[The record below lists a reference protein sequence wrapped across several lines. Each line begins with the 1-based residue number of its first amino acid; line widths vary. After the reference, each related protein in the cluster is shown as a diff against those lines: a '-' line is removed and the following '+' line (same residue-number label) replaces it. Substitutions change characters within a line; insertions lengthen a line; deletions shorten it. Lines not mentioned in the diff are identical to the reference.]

1 MRKQKKKSKSRMFL
15 AVMAAVLLAVL
26 ILLPQYADRPIITW
40 IAVTGI
46 AASFALLL
54 VPLLPRLVR
63 PVRSRQKKRAQNAD
77 SPEEISDLETLLWRQ
92 ISFQIT
98 GKLKSAYPEATWD
111 FTRRPSA
118 DRLLSGKTLRI
129 RTFHTGSYNFAEVSL
144 DAYGNLNLTMMTVE
158 ALFPYEKDTP
168 LEPPMQVDPK
178 SWYTLI
184 GKPLLQNVIGDLQA
198 RGHQKLF
205 INESGEIFILNGDT
219 PEVKAAFEHFPP
231 KKYWNALT
239 DIFIHDELNAK
250 ETSDTLELSWM
261 S

>member
-1 MRKQKKKSKSRMFL
+1 MKRQKKKSSLRTFL
-15 AVMAAVLLAVL
+15 ALAAI
-26 ILLPQYADRPIITW
+26 ILLLLLVFLPEYMDQPIFTW

-46 AASFALLL
+46 MVSFLLI
-54 VPLLPRLVR
+54 LLPLFPKMVR
-63 PVRSRQKKRAQNAD
+63 HIPAGKQKPAHHAD
-77 SPEEISDLETLLWRQ
+77 CPEKISDLETLLWRQ

-111 FTRRPSA
+111 FTRRPNA

-129 RTFHTGSYNFAEVSL
+129 RTFHTADYNFAEVFM

-158 ALFPYEKDTP
+158 ALTP
-168 LEPPMQVDPK
+168 RRKGTPSEEPAQADPK

-184 GKPLLQNVIGDLQA
+184 GKPLLLNLIGDLQA

-205 INESGEIFILNGDT
+205 INEAGEIFILNGDT
-219 PEVKAAFEHFPP
+219 PEIKAAFEHFPP
-231 KKYWNALT
+231 KSYWNALI

-250 ETSDTLELSWM
+250 ETENTLELSWT
-261 S
+261 